1 MGDVTDN
8 HARFGDLLAVAALG
22 AADPDE
28 VAEVRAH
35 AAECVVCAD
44 ELLGLEKAAGVLALA
59 VADCEPPDRLRARV
73 LNAAWSESTPARGA
87 AQPPARVQGVVHD
100 LRAWLASRAPRGRF
114 LVPVATAALVL
125 VLALVVG
132 LGPLDRSET
141 ASPVA
146 SATALVGLGAEGED
160 SAGSIA
166 RFEESDV
173 SYISAR
179 GLPAPDSGTE
189 YVVWRIRDGRSQ
201 ALGVLEGA
209 DPSAVIVR
217 GVSSGDEIAITREPA
232 SDRLPSRPSNPP
244 VMTGS
249 IA

>member
-1 MGDVTDN
+1 MTDN

-35 AAECVVCAD
+35 ATECVVCAD

-73 LNAAWSESTPARGA
+73 LNAAWSESAPASDA

-125 VLALVVG
+125 VVG
-132 LGPLDRSET
+132 LGSLDRSET

-146 SATALVGLGAEGED
+146 SATALVGLGAEGQD

-209 DPSAVIVR
+209 NPSAVIVR
-217 GVSSGDEIAITREPA
+217 GVSAGDEIAVTLEPV
-232 SDRLPSRPSNPP
+232 SDRLPSRPSSPP
-244 VMTGS
+244 VMSGS